1 MTAPPPRRPGLY
13 YPTLPAT
20 WWLRRPS
27 YFKFMM
33 RELSAVFVAIFL
45 VVLLVQ
51 VRRIGQGPEAYA
63 AALQTLRSPGWILFH
78 VVALGFAIFHSVT
91 WFNLTGVVQVVRVG
105 ERQVPPWLVAGASF
119 AAWGVVS
126 LVLLWF
132 FVRG

>member
-1 MTAPPPRRPGLY
+1 MTDPPPRRPGLY

-20 WWLRRPS
+20 WWLRRPN

-33 RELSAVFVAIFL
+33 REVSAVFVAIFL
-45 VVLLVQ
+45 VSLLVQ
-51 VRRIGQGPEAYA
+51 VRRIGQGPAAYA
-63 AALQTLRSPGWILFH
+63 EVLQTLRSPGWILFH
-78 VVALGFAIFHSVT
+78 VVALGFAILHSVT

-105 ERQVPPWLVAGASF
+105 ERQVPPSLVAGGAF

-132 FVRG
+132 FASG

>member
-1 MTAPPPRRPGLY
+1 MTARRPPRPGLY
-13 YPTLPAT
+13 YPTLPTT
-20 WWLRRPS
+20 WWLRQPS
-27 YFKFMM
+27 YFKFML
-33 RELSAVFVAIFL
+33 RELSAVFIAVFL

-63 AALQTLRSPGWILFH
+63 AVLQALRSPGWILFH

-91 WFNLTGVVQVVRVG
+91 WFNLTGVVQVVRLG
-105 ERQVPPWLVAGASF
+105 ERQVPPRLVAGASF

>member
-1 MTAPPPRRPGLY
+1 MTAPRPRRPGLY

-63 AALQTLRSPGWILFH
+63 AVLQTLRSPGWILFH

-105 ERQVPPWLVAGASF
+105 ERQVPPRLVAGGAF

-132 FVRG
+132 FARG